1 LAAMKEGLTGQLLSI
16 DFQLLL
22 TNELRLGHFATYVYN
37 CKLQFYIAQVG
48 MAQTR
53 KRRQF
58 TYVYHEHLYNPS
70 TFQSIQRLC
79 SKIPKSSLKPDPEPT
94 AKGRLTYSFE
104 NTDPRLEQIV
114 NDELLTTMRQLTG
127 IPTLEL
133 CTEIPIEYRVYGPGS
148 SMNWHTDRQMLPHQ
162 LQYECVITLKNTSDS
177 ETLLK
182 LGRKIQPLRP
192 EPNSLFV
199 VRAKGIQHSVS
210 PLTKGTRSILKVAFK
225 RPTE

>member
-1 LAAMKEGLTGQLLSI
+1 
-16 DFQLLL
+16 
-22 TNELRLGHFATYVYN
+22 
-37 CKLQFYIAQVG
+37 
-48 MAQTR
+48 MAKTR

-58 TYVYHEHLYNPS
+58 TYVYHKHLYNPI
-70 TFQSIQRLC
+70 TFQSIQRFC
-79 SKIPKSSLKPDPEPT
+79 NKIPKSSLKIDPEPT
-94 AKGRLTYSFE
+94 AQGRLTYSFE
-104 NTDPRLEQIV
+104 NTDPCVKQIV
-114 NDELLTTMRQLTG
+114 NDELITSMRQLTG

-210 PLTKGTRSILKVAFK
+210 PLTKGSRSILKVAFK